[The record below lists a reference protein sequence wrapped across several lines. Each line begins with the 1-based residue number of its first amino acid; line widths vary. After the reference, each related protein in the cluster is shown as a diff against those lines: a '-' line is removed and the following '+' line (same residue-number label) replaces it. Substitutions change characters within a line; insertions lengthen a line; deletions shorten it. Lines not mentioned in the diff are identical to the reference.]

1 MSKLDEELARK
12 RARRDAGL
20 GPYEKDA
27 DKLGPSW
34 DPGVV
39 QELHQAAQKVARA
52 YKKHQEALVMED
64 KAKANLLEKA
74 LAAVMPA
81 LYALASK
88 IEKSATWQSGGTPG
102 DSGERTYH
110 DVEGVLLIK
119 GFSSP
124 TSNPSDPE
132 DLRYGLF
139 AGSSLYLLVDG
150 RLAVVTMGGSWSKVK
165 GTTSSRFTTLNPIG
179 LQSVLDAW
187 NIHDILE
194 GLAEAMKTQAS
205 TRANAAKDSKVR
217 ASTVQALAEI
227 LAGVVKAVRS

>member
-27 DKLGPSW
+27 DKFGPSW

-81 LYALASK
+81 LYAASSK
-88 IEKSATWQSGGTPG
+88 IEKSAVWQSGGTPG

-110 DVEGVLLIK
+110 DVEGVLLVK
-119 GFSSP
+119 NFESP

-132 DLRYGLF
+132 DQRHGKF
-139 AGSSLYLLVDG
+139 AGGSLYLLVDG
-150 RLAVVTMGGSWSKVK
+150 RLAIVKMSGSWSKVK
-165 GTTSSRFTTLNPIG
+165 GTTSSRFTSLQTLG
-179 LQSVLDAW
+179 LADVIDAW
-187 NIHDILE
+187 NIHDVLV
-194 GLAEAMKTQAS
+194 GLLEAMKTQAS
-205 TRANAAKDSKVR
+205 TRSTAAKDSKVR

-227 LAGVVKAVRS
+227 LSGVVKVVCS